1 MRKILLAATVVF
13 FLAACGDKSDSQ
25 LEKEAKEAVTKE
37 LSQKYKP
44 GECDRWK
51 IMEAGGAINKGS
63 STVVCDSNFKV
74 DRGLVF
80 SEVKIYRHNGRNAVC
95 GIVSGYTDIS
105 KIGGRFVY
113 TDGDAGHVFIKKSK
127 EPAFLSDKSESV
139 RIPMIP
145 VSDSG
150 DFDRASRA
158 GYFLL

>member
-1 MRKILLAATVVF
+1 MRKILLSATVVF

-25 LEKEAKEAVTKE
+25 LEKEARDAVTKE

-113 TDGDAGHVFIKKSK
+113 TDGEHGHVFIKKSK
-127 EPAFLSDKSESV
+127 EPVFLSSNNQTSRDVLKMLDDQLTIES
-139 RIPMIP
+139 R
-145 VSDSG
+145 SCQ
-150 DFDRASRA
+150 
-158 GYFLL
+158 